1 MLARYRY
8 EVHCAANASEDHLV
22 KTLVDG
28 DGIFSFSFLLPACNL
43 NVQQTHAQ
51 TALYAAAVVQVAKVL
66 VTWKW
71 FKVLVTAACNSDV
84 QDILAETALD
94 VAA

>member
-1 MLARYRY
+1 M
-8 EVHCAANASEDHLV
+8 SEQRFDHV
-22 KTLVDG
+22 KKKRCG
-28 DGIFSFSFLLPACNL
+28 APK
-43 NVQQTHAQ
+43 THAQ

-84 QDILAETALD
+84 QDTLAETALD